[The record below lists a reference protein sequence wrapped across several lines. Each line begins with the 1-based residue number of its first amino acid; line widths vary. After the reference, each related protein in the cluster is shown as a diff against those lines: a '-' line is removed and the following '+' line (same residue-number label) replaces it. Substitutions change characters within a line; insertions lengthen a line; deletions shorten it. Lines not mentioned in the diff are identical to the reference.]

1 MFQKE
6 RYLALSAR
14 LTRQP
19 ALRALALAGALLALS
34 GALPASAAAS
44 STTADDIARIE
55 KGLRPSVVLADTP
68 VPTNKLADEMQRLH
82 VPGVSVAVIR
92 NGRIAWARGFGLTH
106 AGGAAVDERTLFQ
119 AASISKPVTAMA
131 ALRLVEEGRLALDAD
146 INTVLASWKLRAA
159 DGMPATASL
168 RQLLSHTAGTS
179 VSGFPGYAADKPVPA
194 LLQVLDGAAP
204 ANTKAVRVDGPQG
217 SFRYSGGG
225 YSVVQQALVD
235 RSGRPFDALL
245 MDTVLKPLG
254 MTDSSFAQPL
264 PAALQARAAQPHDRR
279 GQPYA
284 GGAYTYPE
292 LAAAGLWTT
301 PTDLAKFALEVQRAM
316 QGQGKGVLSQGS
328 ARTMLAVPGKSK
340 GYALGLQVEGS
351 GAAASF
357 EHGGSNMGYQNT
369 LFAYTEHGDGA
380 VVMTN
385 GDNGAELAQGLV
397 RAIAAEYKW
406 PSYQS
411 KTRKAVALDTA
422 RRAALP
428 GRYVTREIG
437 DFTIEE
443 RGGQLMIAL
452 RAGQFEPLYAESPDV
467 LFVLSRDADL
477 RMAADGKSGRLVSG
491 AFDIAFQ
498 RAE

>member
-6 RYLALSAR
+6 RYSAVSPR
-14 LTRQP
+14 LYKKP

-34 GALPASAAAS
+34 GASLAAS
-44 STTADDIARIE
+44 PVNDEIARIE
-55 KGLRPSVVLADTP
+55 NGLRPSVVLADAP
-68 VPTNKLADEMQRLH
+68 VVTNKLADEMARLH

-92 NGRIAWARGFGLTH
+92 NGQIAWARGFGVTQ
-106 AGGAAVDERTLFQ
+106 AGGAAVDARTLFQ
-119 AASISKPVTAMA
+119 AASISKPVAAMA
-131 ALRLVEEGRLALDAD
+131 ALKLVEGGQLALDAD
-146 INTVLASWKLRAA
+146 INSVLTSWKLPAA
-159 DGMPATASL
+159 TGVPATASL

-179 VSGFPGYAADKPVPA
+179 VSGFPGYAAGKPVPT

-204 ANTKAVRVDGPQG
+204 ANTRPVRIDGPQG

-225 YSVVQQALVD
+225 YSVVQQALID
-235 RSGRPFDALL
+235 RSGRSFDALL
-245 MDTVLKPLG
+245 TDTVLKPLG
-254 MTDSSFAQPL
+254 MSDSSFAQPL
-264 PAALQARAAQPHDRR
+264 PAALQTRAALPHDRR

-284 GGAYTYPE
+284 GGPYTYPE

-301 PTDLAKFALEVQRAM
+301 PTDLARFALEVQRAAS
-316 QGQGKGVLSQGS
+316 GKGKGVLSQAS
-328 ARTMLAVPGKSK
+328 ARTMLAVPGKDK
-340 GYALGLQVEGS
+340 GYALGLQVEGR

-380 VVMTN
+380 VVLTN
-385 GDNGAELAQGLV
+385 GDNGAELAQGLI

-406 PSYQS
+406 PTYQS
-411 KTRKAVALDTA
+411 KTRKAVPLDAA

-452 RAGQFEPLYAESPDV
+452 RAGQFEPLYAESPEV

-477 RMAADGKSGRLVSG
+477 RMAPDGKSGRLVSG

-498 RAE
+498 RVE

>member
-6 RYLALSAR
+6 RYSAVSPRLSK
-14 LTRQP
+14 QP
-19 ALRALALAGALLALS
+19 ALRALALAGALLALL
-34 GALPASAAAS
+34 GASPASAAAS
-44 STTADDIARIE
+44 PVNDEIARIE
-55 KGLRPSVVLADTP
+55 NGLRPSVVLADAP
-68 VPTNKLADEMQRLH
+68 VVTRKLADEMARLH

-92 NGRIAWARGFGLTH
+92 NGRIAWARGFGVTQ
-106 AGGAAVDERTLFQ
+106 AGGAAVDARTLFQ
-119 AASISKPVTAMA
+119 AASISKPVAAMA
-131 ALRLVEEGRLALDAD
+131 ALKLVEEGQLTLDAD
-146 INTVLASWKLRAA
+146 INTVLASWKLPAA
-159 DGMPATASL
+159 TGGPATASL

-179 VSGFPGYAADKPVPA
+179 VSGFPGYAAGKPVPT

-204 ANTKAVRVDGPQG
+204 ANTRPVHVDGPQG

-225 YSVVQQALVD
+225 YSVVQQAMID

-254 MTDSSFAQPL
+254 MSDSSFAQPL
-264 PAALQARAAQPHDRR
+264 PAALQARAALPHDRR

-284 GGAYTYPE
+284 GGPYTYPE

-301 PTDLAKFALEVQRAM
+301 PTDLARFALEVQRAAS
-316 QGQGKGVLSQGS
+316 GKGKGVLSQAS
-328 ARTMLAVPGKSK
+328 ARTMLAVPGKDK

-369 LFAYTEHGDGA
+369 LFAYTDHGDGA
-380 VVMTN
+380 VVLTN
-385 GDNGAELAQGLV
+385 GDNGAELAQGLI

-406 PSYQS
+406 PTYQS
-411 KTRKAVALDTA
+411 KTRKAVPLDAA

-428 GRYVTREIG
+428 GRYATREIG

-443 RGGQLMIAL
+443 RDGQLMLAL
-452 RAGQFEPLYAESPDV
+452 RAGQYEPLYAESPEV

-477 RMAADGKSGRLVSG
+477 RMAPDGKSGRLVSG

-498 RAE
+498 RVE

>member
-6 RYLALSAR
+6 RYPAMFPR
-14 LTRQP
+14 LHKQP
-19 ALRALALAGALLALS
+19 ALRALALAGALLAVL
-34 GALPASAAAS
+34 GASPASAA
-44 STTADDIARIE
+44 TPDEIARIE
-55 KGLRPSVVLADTP
+55 QGLRPSVVLASAP
-68 VPTNKLADEMQRLH
+68 VATSKLADEMARLH

-92 NGRIAWARGFGLTH
+92 NGRIAWARGFGVTR
-106 AGGAAVDERTLFQ
+106 AGGPAVDERTLFQ

-131 ALRLVEEGRLALDAD
+131 ALKLVEEGKLALDAD
-146 INTVLASWKLRAA
+146 INTVLTSWKLPAA
-159 DGMPATASL
+159 GGAPATASL
-168 RQLLSHTAGTS
+168 RQLLSHTAGTG
-179 VSGFPGYAADKPVPA
+179 VSGFPGYAADKPVPT

-204 ANTKAVRVDGPQG
+204 ANTRPVRVDGPQG

-235 RSGRPFDALL
+235 RDGRPFDALL
-245 MDTVLKPLG
+245 RDTVLEPLG
-254 MTDSSFAQPL
+254 MRDSSFAQPL
-264 PAALQARAAQPHDRR
+264 PTALQARAALPHDRR

-301 PTDLAKFALEVQRAM
+301 PTDLAKFAMEVQRAAA
-316 QGQGKGVLSQGS
+316 GKGKGVLSQAS
-328 ARTMLAVPGKSK
+328 VRTMLAAPGKEE
-340 GYALGLQVEGS
+340 GYALGVHVEGT
-351 GAAASF
+351 GNAASF

-406 PSYQS
+406 PTYQP
-411 KTRKAVALDTA
+411 KVRKAVALDAA

-443 RGGQLMIAL
+443 RDGQLVIAL
-452 RAGQFEPLYAESPDV
+452 RAGQVEPLYAESQDV

-477 RMAADGKSGRLVSG
+477 RMAPDAKSGRLVSG
-491 AFDIAFQ
+491 DFDIAFQ